1 MTNIDIIQA
10 LDNIRINNLYVHN
23 SELEGAKFSNEKL
36 KDTKSVFGRNACCNQ
51 CTC

>member
-36 KDTKSVFGRNACCNQ
+36 KDRKVYLVDLKSAIYRV
-51 CTC
+51 